1 MERVL
6 DASGIR
12 RFWTAVEEL
21 DAWKPAK
28 GMGAMG
34 RPISSSIRIAL
45 KLMLVTAQRRG
56 EIIGA
61 ERSEF
66 HLDGEK
72 PYWIIPGDRTKNGIT
87 HLVPLTRLGKQLVQ
101 DALLSS
107 GRSGYLFASSSDKD
121 GSVRA
126 DAVTRALARL
136 VRYYNRSRPLDQ
148 HLPTISPHDLR
159 RTAGT
164 LMAKAGVSKEIRG
177 HVLNHVTG
185 SKTLRSTDVYNVH
198 DYHQEKRDA
207 LSKLEDAV
215 IAIVKGTSQG
225 QSQFS
230 LANNPIKVL
239 SSSRSSGS

>member
-1 MERVL
+1 
-6 DASGIR
+6 
-12 RFWTAVEEL
+12 
-21 DAWKPAK
+21 
-28 GMGAMG
+28 MG
-34 RPISSSIRIAL
+34 RPISPSIRIAL

-61 ERSEF
+61 ERNEF
-66 HLDGEK
+66 HLDGDK
-72 PYWIIPGDRTKNGIT
+72 PYWIIPGDRTKNGVT

-107 GRSGYLFASSSDKD
+107 GRSGYLFASSDKD
-121 GSVRA
+121 GSIRA

-148 HLPTISPHDLR
+148 HLPTFSPHDLR

-185 SKTLRSTDVYNVH
+185 SKTLKSTDVYN
-198 DYHQEKRDA
+198 R
-207 LSKLEDAV
+207 
-215 IAIVKGTSQG
+215 
-225 QSQFS
+225 
-230 LANNPIKVL
+230 PRL
-239 SSSRSSGS
+239 SSGEARCAVEAGG